1 MTRIATPA
9 QVNFLRKLAG
19 TALGADAPAYIA
31 DLTARGVLN
40 DIGATS
46 REIDALKVKA
56 DAARVAGRAK
66 VEAELALGMYRDA
79 DSGTIFRVVKSRESG
94 RLYAKR
100 LTVLNANSASFSYD
114 GGAIYRIKPEWRMS
128 LDEAKAWG
136 RQYGICCVCAADLT
150 DPKSVAAG
158 IGPVCAKRV

>member
-1 MTRIATPA
+1 MARPATPA
-9 QVNFLRKLAG
+9 QVNFLRKLAD

-31 DLTARGVLN
+31 DLTALGVLD

-46 REIDALKVKA
+46 REIDGLKIKA
-56 DAARVAGRAK
+56 DAARAAARAK
-66 VEAELALGMYRDA
+66 VSEDLALGMYRDPE
-79 DSGTIFRVVKSRESG
+79 SGVIYRVVKSRESG
-94 RLYAKR
+94 RLYAKV
-100 LTVLNANSASFSYD
+100 LTVLNANSASFSYSS
-114 GGAIYRIKPEWRMS
+114 GGIYKIKPAWRMS

-136 RQYGICCVCAADLT
+136 LQYGICCVCAADLS